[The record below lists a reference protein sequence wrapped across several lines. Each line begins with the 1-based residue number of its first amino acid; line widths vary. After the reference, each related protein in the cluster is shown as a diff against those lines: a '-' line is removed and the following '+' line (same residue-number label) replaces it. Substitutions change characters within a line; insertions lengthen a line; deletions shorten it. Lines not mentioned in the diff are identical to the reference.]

1 MKLSVVIPAYNE
13 ERNLQKGVLDEVEKY
28 LEQKK
33 LDYEVVIVDD
43 GSQDQTKEI
52 VRKVILKNEQAPSN
66 RSKKFRLIEN
76 KHGGKAMAVMTGMLQ
91 SRGEIVLFTDMDQ
104 ATPINQLEKF
114 VPKFEQGYD
123 IVIASRHGR
132 KGAPF
137 VRKLAAWVFGV
148 LRGFILSLPFSDTQC
163 GFKAFNKKSIEKII
177 PKIKNEWGVVHFKGG
192 AVNAGFD
199 VELLYLAK
207 KYGFR
212 IAEVEVE
219 WNYVDTERVQVIKDA
234 LAAIYDMLRIRW
246 NDIRGK
252 Y

>member
-13 ERNLQKGVLDEVEKY
+13 EKNLQKGVLDEVEKY

-33 LDYEVVIVDD
+33 LDYEVVTVDD
-43 GSQDQTKEI
+43 GSQDRTKEI
-52 VRKVILKNEQAPSN
+52 VKKRILNN
-66 RSKKFRLIEN
+66 KKFKLLEN
-76 KHGGKAMAVMTGMLQ
+76 KHGGKAMAVMTGMLK
-91 SRGEIVLFTDMDQ
+91 SKGKIVLFTDMDQ
-104 ATPINQLEKF
+104 ATPINQLDNF
-114 VPKFEQGYD
+114 LPKFEEGYD
-123 IVIASRHGR
+123 LVIGQRTGR

-137 VRKLAAWVFGV
+137 VRKLAAWVFSI
-148 LRGFILSLPFSDTQC
+148 LRGIILGMPFKDTQT

-177 PKIKNEWGVVHFKGG
+177 PKIKGEWGVVHFKGG

-207 KYGFR
+207 KYGFK
-212 IAEVEVE
+212 IAEVPVE

-246 NDIRGK
+246 NDMRGK